1 VSKHKVGRFRPVLA
15 LVVLALALF
24 VGVGCGGDDD
34 ASGGGSG
41 DGGGTAA
48 DKSPIKI
55 GALVDDTGPSAFF
68 GPFQRDGIKLAV
80 KQAGGKVG
88 GRPIEVVFMDSGGDL
103 ATAEPKARQLVEEQ
117 KVSMVFG
124 PLQSDVMA
132 GLLPYFQQNEIP
144 VLSHLNHPRELAEQD
159 WLFTPQGVLNEVTA
173 PGGVYAAAEKGA
185 KAASTLGSD
194 YIAGQDVI
202 GGFCAGL
209 EAHGGKCVQK
219 QFAPLT
225 ATDFGPYLSK
235 IDQAADSFAVW
246 QVGATDAVAAEYL
259 NRQPL
264 KNTFLGYA
272 DQISEEQLPEL
283 GDETVGWTGPLT
295 YTWRL
300 DNPANDAFVKAVQDE
315 YKRRPFTEVD
325 EAAWESTTIMLEAL
339 KATGGDTDP
348 TGLKDALLNVK
359 MDTPGGPLRFEGNGI
374 GIRDVYILEVK
385 KVDGEFGWVPVG
397 VYKDVGA
404 TDVKQLELQPI
415 G

>member
-1 VSKHKVGRFRPVLA
+1 M
-15 LVVLALALF
+15 VVLALGLL
-24 VGVGCGGDDD
+24 VGAGCGDDD
-34 ASGGGSG
+34 NGGGDSGGG
-41 DGGGTAA
+41 GT
-48 DKSPIKI
+48 IKI

-68 GPFQRDGIKLAV
+68 GPYQRDGINLAV
-80 KQAGGKVG
+80 KQAGGEVNGKK
-88 GRPIEVVFMDSGGDL
+88 IKVVFVDSGGDL
-103 ATAEPKARQLVEEQ
+103 ATAEPKARQLVEQ
-117 KVSMVFG
+117 DKVSMVFG

-132 GLLPYFQQNEIP
+132 GLLPYFQQNKIP

-159 WLFTPQGVLNEVTA
+159 WLFTPQGVLKEVAA
-173 PGGVYAAAEKGA
+173 PGGVYAGAEKGA

-202 GGFCAGL
+202 GGFCSGL
-209 EAHGGKCVQK
+209 EANGGKCIQK

-235 IDQAADSFAVW
+235 IDQKADSFAVW

-264 KNTFLGYA
+264 AHTFLGYA
-272 DQISEEQLPEL
+272 DQISEEQLPKL

-300 DNPANDAFVKAVQDE
+300 DNPENDKFVQAVKDE
-315 YKRRPFTEVD
+315 YNRKPFTEVD
-325 EAAWESTTIMLEAL
+325 EAAWESMTIMIKALQSTEGSTDPEGLKEAL
-339 KATGGDTDP
+339 LGT
-348 TGLKDALLNVK
+348 K

-385 KVDGEFGWVPVG
+385 KVDGALGWVPVG
-397 VYKDVGA
+397 VYKDVGK
-404 TDVKQLELQPI
+404 TDVADLKLEPI
-415 G
+415 GG

>member
-1 VSKHKVGRFRPVLA
+1 LVNEKAVPGVRAVLA
-15 LVVLALALF
+15 VLVLALALV
-24 VGVGCGGDDD
+24 VGVGCGDDD
-34 ASGGGSG
+34 DGGGGGSGGGSG
-41 DGGGTAA
+41 EQGT
-48 DKSPIKI
+48 IKI

-68 GPFQRDGIKLAV
+68 GPFQRDGINLAV
-80 KQAGGKVG
+80 KQAGGEVA
-88 GRPIEVVFMDSGGDL
+88 GRKIEVVFMDSGGDL
-103 ATAEPKARQLVEEQ
+103 ATAEPKARQLVEEHD
-117 KVSMVFG
+117 VTMVFG

-132 GLLPYFQQNEIP
+132 GLLPYFQQNDVP
-144 VLSHLNHPRELAEQD
+144 VLSHLNHPRELAEQEG
-159 WLFTPQGVLNEVTA
+159 LVTPQGVLGEVTA

-202 GGFCAGL
+202 GGFCEGF

-225 ATDFGPYLSK
+225 ASDFGPYLSK
-235 IDQAADSFAVW
+235 IDKQADSFTVW

-264 KNTFLGYA
+264 ENTFLGYA

-283 GDETVGWTGPLT
+283 GPDTTGWTGPLT

-300 DNPANDAFVKAVQDE
+300 DNPANEAFVEAVQKE
-315 YKRRPFTEVD
+315 YDRRPFTEVD
-325 EAAWESTTIMLEAL
+325 EAAWESTMIMIEAL
-339 KATGGDTDP
+339 KATEGGTDP
-348 TGLKDALLNVK
+348 AELNEALLNVE

-374 GIRDVYILEVK
+374 GIRDVYILEVQD
-385 KVDGEFGWVPVG
+385 VEGELGWVPVG

-404 TDVKQLELQPI
+404 TDVKDLALEPI
-415 G
+415 GG